1 MTNNFHL
8 IYKILT
14 IYKNALWAEGVA
26 PDVLSPQNLGTTEV
40 HIRNILHVLRN
51 AGHIIGTNGNTVIT
65 LEGLKY
71 LEEDTQMKA
80 IAGERRPYSC
90 S

>member
-14 IYKNALWAEGVA
+14 IYKNALWEEGI
-26 PDVLSPQNLGTTEV
+26 SPEALTPEKLGTTEV

-51 AGHIIGTNGNTVIT
+51 AGHIMGANGNTVIT
-65 LEGLKY
+65 LGGLKY

-80 IAGERRPYSC
+80 IAGERRPYSY